1 MADTKTIKAAETI
14 ICNLTNNLDQALA
27 VLSLGIDN
35 LPTVNFD
42 GRTTS
47 AFYAVETILG
57 KISDIISD
65 ADRLVTEIKKE

>member
-1 MADTKTIKAAETI
+1 MQDKSC
-14 ICNLTNNLDQALA
+14 ICRNNYLQ
-27 VLSLGIDN
+27 SYKQFGPGSCSSELGIDN

-65 ADRLVTEIKKE
+65 ADRLITEIKKG

>member
-14 ICNLTNNLDQALA
+14 IFNLTNNLDQALA

-65 ADRLVTEIKKE
+65 ADRLITEIKKE